1 MSKIPTFGP
10 TYTVG
15 NVHVWGLPNQG
26 CTVAQC
32 TPVFCYVSG
41 VTWQPPLL
49 LLLPLLLPPLPVPPG
64 SFDGLVMVW
73 DIGTGQPLHTYKGH
87 QYQVTAVALLPT
99 GDIASASVDK

>member
-1 MSKIPTFGP
+1 V
-10 TYTVG
+10 YTCVLLRFWH
-15 NVHVWGLPNQG
+15 NLA
-26 CTVAQC
+26 TAAVAAAAIAA
-32 TPVFCYVSG
+32 
-41 VTWQPPLL
+41 
-49 LLLPLLLPPLPVPPG
+49 PPLPVPPG